1 MSGID
6 PAKIAAY
13 QDTDYVVRARQ
24 GQFVL
29 RIGQVSQGLQ
39 VLYAETGKSTAVFI
53 TAFNPE
59 GALQADALNQASH
72 EALRNA
78 LSALTGLLFEGEG
91 RGTEDNAG
99 WPAEKSFLALGID
112 QEESARLG
120 RQFRQDAVVR
130 AGPDGV
136 TELLILR

>member
-6 PAKIAAY
+6 PAKVAAY
-13 QDTDYVVRARQ
+13 QDTDYVVRVRQ

-29 RIGQVSQGLQ
+29 RIGQVSPELQ
-39 VLYAETGKSTAVFI
+39 ALYAETGQSTAVFI

-59 GALQADALNQASH
+59 GALQADALNQAAH

-78 LSALTGLLFEGEG
+78 LSALTDLLFEGEG
-91 RGTEDNAG
+91 RGTQDNAG

-112 QEESARLG
+112 REESARLG

-136 TELLILR
+136 PQLLILR

>member
-6 PAKIAAY
+6 PAKVAAY
-13 QDTDYVVRARQ
+13 QDADYVVRVRS
-24 GQFVL
+24 GHFVL
-29 RIGQVSQGLQ
+29 RIGQVSPELQ
-39 VLYAETGKSTAVFI
+39 ALYAETGQGSAVFI

-59 GALQADALNQASH
+59 GALQADVLNEAAH

-78 LSALTGLLFEGEG
+78 LSALTDLLFEGEG

-120 RQFRQDAVVR
+120 MQFRQDAVVR

-136 TELLILR
+136 PQLLILR

>member
-13 QDTDYVVRARQ
+13 QDTDYVVRVRQ

-29 RIGQVSQGLQ
+29 RIGQVSPELQ
-39 VLYAETGKSTAVFI
+39 ALYAETGQSSAVFI

-59 GALQADALNQASH
+59 GALQADALNQAAH
-72 EALRNA
+72 EALRTA
-78 LSALTGLLFEGEG
+78 LSALTDLLFEGEG

-112 QEESARLG
+112 QEQSARLG

-136 TELLILR
+136 PELLLLR

>member
-1 MSGID
+1 MPGID
-6 PAKIAAY
+6 PTKVAAY
-13 QDTDYVVRARQ
+13 QDTDYVVRIRS

-29 RIGQVSQGLQ
+29 RIGQVSPELQ
-39 VLYAETGKSTAVFI
+39 ALYAETGQGSAVFI

-59 GALQADALNQASH
+59 GALQADALNQAAH

-78 LSALTGLLFEGEG
+78 LSALTDRLFEGEG

-99 WPAEKSFLALGID
+99 WPAEKSFIALGID
-112 QEESARLG
+112 RQEFDRLG

-136 TELLILR
+136 PELLILR